1 MVVPAHVLAQI
12 RQTVLEK
19 RERLADWLRAA
30 PPEEQEMRLGPAT
43 SDAVRSHLRVLDET
57 LHKAEAGSLG
67 DCEVCHTP
75 VESELLEMDYTSA
88 VCLTHFSEQEL
99 RRLEFELELAQ
110 SVQRSLLPAKPPEL
124 PALEIAGFSRPAQLV
139 GGDYFDFFQFAD
151 GAHGLAI
158 ADVSG
163 HGISAGLHMAGMQ
176 ALLRTLIPTNRSPAE
191 VLAQLD
197 RLIIH
202 NLRFSAFVSL
212 FLAAFDAETSALRYA
227 SAGHNPPL
235 LLRSGDAPGWLAPTG
250 PALGLIEGSAFTEET
265 LPLAPGDRLLLY
277 TDGVTEAVN
286 ADGKQFG
293 GKRLAAALENGG
305 EASARE
311 MLQLVRD
318 ALAAFTTEEALADDV
333 TMVALRV
340 RGD

>member
-1 MVVPAHVLAQI
+1 MVVPAQVIAQI

-19 RERLADWLRAA
+19 RERLAEWLGAA
-30 PPEEQEMRLGPAT
+30 PPEEQEIRLGMAT
-43 SDAVRSHLRVLDET
+43 SEAVRAHLRVLEET
-57 LHKAEAGSLG
+57 LHKVEAGNLG

-75 VESELLEMDYTSA
+75 VESELLQMDYTSA

-99 RRLEFELELAQ
+99 RRLEFELELAG
-110 SVQRSLLPAKPPEL
+110 SVQRSLLPAKPPKL

-139 GGDYFDFFQFAD
+139 GGDYFDFFQFTD

-212 FLAAFDAETSALRYA
+212 FLAAFDAETRMLRYA

-235 LLRSGDAPGWLAPTG
+235 LLRPGEAPRWLAPTG
-250 PALGLIEGSAFTEET
+250 PALGLIEDSAFTEET

-277 TDGVTEAVN
+277 TDGVTEAMN
-286 ADGKQFG
+286 AGRQQFG
-293 GKRLAAALENGG
+293 SRRLAAALENGG
-305 EASARE
+305 EASAKE
-311 MLQLVRD
+311 MLQLVRE
-318 ALAAFTTEEALADDV
+318 ALATFTTEEALADDV

-340 RGD
+340 RET